1 MIKMLISLGLGITMI
16 VLMMLGY
23 EIAGLITG
31 GVILLL
37 FVIQIIVSIAIWVT
51 NYIKTRP

>member
-1 MIKMLISLGLGITMI
+1 MIRILISLGLGITMI
-16 VLMMLGY
+16 VLMILGY

-37 FVIQIIVSIAIWVT
+37 FVVQILVNIAIWVT

>member
-1 MIKMLISLGLGITMI
+1 MLISLGLGITMI